1 MTGLH
6 KSAATALLLSM
17 ATNFV
22 AAQSNAESIQL
33 VIPRGPVQQG
43 ANVSLGFT
51 DGSSSQGNNNEGAF
65 TATRIC
71 IYGPDGSPEND
82 CAKTGYVSFSIASL
96 SINDTTGDW
105 NLPTQKT
112 CVTSSQISGSATY
125 SFGFNTGNWTL
136 GNSTAVYERIIIY
149 GSNGTTSEPNPSTP
163 SNGLTCI
170 YPPFTRQ
177 IVQANGTVQ
186 VIDPPANGQPQV
198 VQTTTSSASFATTEP
213 RPNTGGAG
221 RHIGS
226 SSMTLTA
233 GLLVLGGLALV
244 GRM

>member
-33 VIPRGPVQQG
+33 VIPRGPVQQGAWACFLRKGSLCLADFRTKRYPLEG

-82 CAKTGYVSFSIASL
+82 CAKTGYVSFSSES
-96 SINDTTGDW
+96 SI
-105 NLPTQKT
+105 LP
-112 CVTSSQISGSATY
+112 
-125 SFGFNTGNWTL
+125 SF
-136 GNSTAVYERIIIY
+136 S
-149 GSNGTTSEPNPSTP
+149 P
-163 SNGLTCI
+163 
-170 YPPFTRQ
+170 
-177 IVQANGTVQ
+177 
-186 VIDPPANGQPQV
+186 
-198 VQTTTSSASFATTEP
+198 
-213 RPNTGGAG
+213 
-221 RHIGS
+221 H
-226 SSMTLTA
+226 
-233 GLLVLGGLALV
+233 LL
-244 GRM
+244 